1 MTFSIILPVRN
12 GGDHVKD
19 CVNSILGQT
28 VRDFNLIVLDNYSSD
43 GTTEWLQSLQDPRI
57 QLHPSDKPLG
67 IVENWARIAS
77 VPKNE
82 FITLIGHDDVL
93 DSHYLETMHQLIE
106 QHPNASLYQAHFR
119 FIDGHGQYK
128 RNCLPM
134 DEVQKGHEFLACQ
147 LLATMDSTGTGYVM
161 RSKDYDL
168 LGGIPDYPNLIFA
181 DYELWTRLSLIS
193 YKATAL
199 RECFSYREHTSTSF
213 ETNGELYQLAFLRYM
228 SFLQEITE
236 RHAPVREV
244 VSRYGRHYIYRYC
257 EAMAHRLLKT
267 KRSKRKT
274 SVAAFIGQCRQ
285 MAARLIPG
293 QEFEPMNVFRI
304 RLAVRLDSSAL
315 GRTAFRIAKKVL
327 KTINKA

>member
-1 MTFSIILPVRN
+1 MEFSIILPVRN
-12 GGDHVKD
+12 GGEYVKD

-28 VRDFNLIVLDNYSSD
+28 VRDFNLVVLDNCSSD
-43 GTTEWLQSLQDPRI
+43 GTVEWLRSLQDPRI
-57 QLHPSDKPLG
+57 QLHLCDKPLG
-67 IVENWARIAS
+67 IAESWARIAS

-93 DSHYLETMHQLIE
+93 DSNYLATMHELIR

-119 FIDGHGQYK
+119 FIDGQGQFK

-147 LLATMDSTGTGYVM
+147 LLATMESNGTGYMM
-161 RSKDYDL
+161 RSRDYDL

-181 DYELWTRLSLIS
+181 DYELWVRLSLIS

-199 RECFSYREHTSTSF
+199 TECFSYREHISMSF
-213 ETNGELYQLAFLRYM
+213 ETNGELYQQAFLRYM
-228 SFLQEITE
+228 SFLQEISG

-244 VSRYGRHYIYRYC
+244 VSRYARHYIYRYC

-274 SVAAFIGQCRQ
+274 SVAAFIGQCKQ

-293 QEFEPMNVFRI
+293 QEFEPMKVFRI
-304 RLAVRLDSSAL
+304 RLAARLDSSLL
-315 GRTAFRIAKKVL
+315 GRAAFRIAKKVL
-327 KTINKA
+327 KAIDKA